1 MRKRYLLVA
10 AIQFLAGLVFYFL
23 ILGYRFTGALLMVLS
38 VVTLVFGVL
47 NTIKRTVF
55 HIAFYAVLIGALV
68 GSVVT
73 GVFIG
78 THCGGSED
86 PEAEYVVVLGAGVNG
101 SRPSASLHERMQAAL
116 AYAEEYPDA
125 ILILS
130 GGQGDGEDLSE
141 AQCMYDWLRSKGLSS
156 KRLWMEDKATSTEEN
171 IRFSLDLIEGKTGER
186 PEEIAVISS
195 EYHLLRAELIAEEM
209 GVEEARTYPAS
220 TENPIFF
227 ANMFLRE
234 IVAVWRQ
241 YLGI

>member
-86 PEAEYVVVLGAGVNG
+86 PEAVTVITGDLN
-101 SRPSASLHERMQAAL
+101 
-116 AYAEEYPDA
+116 
-125 ILILS
+125 
-130 GGQGDGEDLSE
+130 GDGTVSSADAVLLARYLVDLTDLTEQQLLAADVNHDGSV
-141 AQCMYDWLRSKGLSS
+141 SS
-156 KRLWMEDKATSTEEN
+156 ADAVLLARFLVGVITE
-171 IRFSLDLIEGKTGER
+171 L
-186 PEEIAVISS
+186 
-195 EYHLLRAELIAEEM
+195 
-209 GVEEARTYPAS
+209 
-220 TENPIFF
+220 
-227 ANMFLRE
+227 
-234 IVAVWRQ
+234 
-241 YLGI
+241 